1 MRIESVDLNLL
12 DKDTLISFY
21 TMEYDLSMTIVDKL
35 INIDK
40 INYIKKNMMRYH
52 LDKNYKTEIDKYN
65 TGGLELNVCLG
76 KYYDEFKKNQKHN
89 NLRIQKSNVLK
100 RKLEDLNND
109 IITKNNNCFL
119 KFCYKDDKL
128 VVFIEYEKR
137 DDEFIKDDPIPH
149 LFILEY
155 SLLIYNSSSLFSY
168 SIKPTNLSSL

>member
-21 TMEYDLSMTIVDKL
+21 TMEYDLSMSMVDKL

-76 KYYDEFKKNQKHN
+76 KYYDEFKKNPYDF
-89 NLRIQKSNVLK
+89 VLWF
-100 RKLEDLNND
+100 
-109 IITKNNNCFL
+109 TK
-119 KFCYKDDKL
+119 
-128 VVFIEYEKR
+128 
-137 DDEFIKDDPIPH
+137 IKNIM
-149 LFILEY
+149 I
-155 SLLIYNSSSLFSY
+155 
-168 SIKPTNLSSL
+168 